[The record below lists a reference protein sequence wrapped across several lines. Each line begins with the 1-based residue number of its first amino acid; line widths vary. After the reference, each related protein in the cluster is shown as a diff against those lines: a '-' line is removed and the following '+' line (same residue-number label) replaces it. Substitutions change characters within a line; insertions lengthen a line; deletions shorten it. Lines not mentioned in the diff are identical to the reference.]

1 MRKAHGTIER
11 FVYLRAR
18 RALEWRSQPAIAQS
32 LGYVPPSDIRRAV
45 EIGQSARDAQNPVVP
60 ARRETQSLRRPQQ
73 QRVATRL
80 GARDLIEQC
89 PIRVGVGSDAPLDRQ
104 RGIARRLSSTGC
116 GNATSDRRTPL
127 GGGRQSEIPGGYGGD
142 VDMNIDAVQ

>member
-1 MRKAHGTIER
+1 M
-11 FVYLRAR
+11 
-18 RALEWRSQPAIAQS
+18 
-32 LGYVPPSDIRRAV
+32 PPSDAGRAL
-45 EIGQSARDAQNPVVP
+45 EIGQSTGDAQNPVVP
-60 ARRETQSLRRPQQ
+60 PRRKTQSLCRPQQ
-73 QRVATRL
+73 QRAATRL

-89 PIRVGVGSDAPLDRQ
+89 PVRFSVGADTPLGRQ
-104 RGIARRLSSTGC
+104 CGIARRLSGTGG

>member
-1 MRKAHGTIER
+1 MER
-11 FVYLRAR
+11 LSGLSYLRAR
-18 RALEWRSQPAIAQS
+18 RSLEWRCQAAIAQR
-32 LGYVPPSDIRRAV
+32 LGYVPPSDIGRAV

-127 GGGRQSEIPGGYGGD
+127 GGGRQSEIPGGHGGD